1 MNQVV
6 QTPEQQY
13 YLSKLLRYD
22 YIISYKPGNT
32 NKVAD
37 TLSIRD
43 SSSKSQILILCVP
56 IYDFLNQILAENAI
70 FSNNDIFRHTNNHPI
85 FKCINSIIYHKGKP
99 VLGKHTSFKPF
110 FCRNSILHHL
120 VAMGDSQKMYSR
132 LSSNIFWE
140 YMKMSRII

>member
-37 TLSIRD
+37 TLSRRD

-56 IYDFLNQILAENAI
+56 IYDFLIKYWLKMRFFLTMTFSDILIIILFLNALTVLYITRANQ
-70 FSNNDIFRHTNNHPI
+70 F
-85 FKCINSIIYHKGKP
+85 
-99 VLGKHTSFKPF
+99 
-110 FCRNSILHHL
+110 
-120 VAMGDSQKMYSR
+120 
-132 LSSNIFWE
+132 
-140 YMKMSRII
+140 